1 MDHPDPS
8 SSSAC
13 DADDHPPPDCSAQS
27 SSIEVELINPLNLL
41 TEHASRSLAELATR
55 ALAELPNAG
64 QLRVLIVNDER
75 MIQAHLKFSNLSTT
89 TDVLTFDLAEP
100 TENFDQKTIDTD
112 LTICYDQAQRQA
124 KEHNHRVEREL
135 LLYIIHGTLHCLG
148 YNDHSDEDY
157 QRMHTKEDQLLAN
170 IGIDPT
176 FFSASTKS
184 TPKSPSNPNK
194 DNTP

>member
-8 SSSAC
+8 SSPAC
-13 DADDHPPPDCSAQS
+13 DADDHPPPDPARRSL
-27 SSIEVELINPLNLL
+27 SIEVELFDPLNLL
-41 TEHASRSLAELATR
+41 TEHAKRSLADLAAS
-55 ALAELPNAG
+55 ALAGLPNAG

-75 MIQAHLKFSNLSTT
+75 MIQDHRKFSNLSTT

-100 TENFDQKTIDTD
+100 AENFDQKILDTD
-112 LTICYDQAQRQA
+112 LTICYDQAKRQA
-124 KEHNHRVEREL
+124 KEHNHPLEREL

-148 YNDHSDEDY
+148 YDDHSDEDY

-176 FFSASTKS
+176 FFSAP
-184 TPKSPSNPNK
+184 PKSSPNPNK